1 MIQQIHIDGIRLY
14 AFHGCNDDEAVTGG
28 TYLID
33 VCIDADFT
41 KAAHSDVLSDTV
53 DYCTVFEIC
62 KKEMAIR
69 AKLIEVV
76 VRRIHSALK
85 SAFPEATHIRV
96 KLTKVDPPIPG
107 DVASVSV
114 VMAG

>member
-1 MIQQIHIDGIRLY
+1 
-14 AFHGCNDDEAVTGG
+14 
-28 TYLID
+28 
-33 VCIDADFT
+33 
-41 KAAHSDVLSDTV
+41 
-53 DYCTVFEIC
+53 
-62 KKEMAIR
+62 MAIR

>member
-1 MIQQIHIDGIRLY
+1 MVQQIHIDGIRLY

-41 KAAHSDVLSDTV
+41 KASISDSLADTV
-53 DYCTVFEIC
+53 DYCTVYEIC
-62 KKEMAIR
+62 KKEMAVR

-76 VRRIHSALK
+76 VRKIHESLK
-85 SAFPEATHIRV
+85 TAFPQATHIRV
-96 KLTKVDPPIPG
+96 KLTKVDPPIAG